1 LRGEREFPLSPLAL
15 PDLSMDDLHA
25 PGITLFVERVQAIQP
40 NFQLTEENAPVVTEI
55 CARLDG
61 LPLALEL
68 AAARI
73 KLLPPQAMLK
83 KLQESPLQLLTSG
96 ARDLPARQQTLQN
109 AIQWSY
115 DLLEDQEKQAFRWFS
130 VFVGGSTLE
139 AAQAAIGMSIS
150 LDVFDSLVS
159 KSLIRQTKLE
169 GAPRLAML
177 ETIREFGLER
187 LTEEAE
193 QETARHAHAAWYT
206 AFAEEAEP
214 HLLGA
219 EQKTWLQRLELEKDN
234 LRAAFQWTIETGDQA
249 LTLRLAG
256 SLGQFWYTS
265 GRWSEGRRSLEEALT
280 RTGNTKP
287 DPALQAKVLFKAGSL
302 ARYQSDFAR
311 ARGLCEQ
318 SLALYRA
325 LGDKQGVV
333 MALAELCRICI
344 YQDDQMAKK
353 GFLAEAAALIESL
366 PDTVEKALAYKELL
380 FSVVFSD
387 DTITDE
393 TIDHLDQFERILRL
407 LEFRTDLAVA
417 LSLRAS
423 LAIYQGN
430 NALAASLLDEAMS
443 LVNEFKDDRLRG
455 SP

>member
-1 LRGEREFPLSPLAL
+1 MSSILPASLTALLGREQETATLRQLLKRADVRLVTISGPGGVGKTSLALQVAHEFQDAFPDGVFFVSLAAITDSTLIIPTIAHTLGVTESPNRLLLDSLKDFLRIKQTLLLLDNFEQIVSAAPLLTELLNDCAELQMLVTSREALRLRGEREFPLSPLAL

-83 KLQESPLQLLTSG
+83 KLQESSLQLLTSG

-115 DLLEDQEKQAFRWFS
+115 DLLEDEEKQAFRWFS

-219 EQKTWLQRLELEKDN
+219 EQKTWCWRKIICGRHFSGQSK
-234 LRAAFQWTIETGDQA
+234 QA
-249 LTLRLAG
+249 I
-256 SLGQFWYTS
+256 
-265 GRWSEGRRSLEEALT
+265 RR
-280 RTGNTKP
+280 
-287 DPALQAKVLFKAGSL
+287 
-302 ARYQSDFAR
+302 
-311 ARGLCEQ
+311 
-318 SLALYRA
+318 
-325 LGDKQGVV
+325 
-333 MALAELCRICI
+333 
-344 YQDDQMAKK
+344 
-353 GFLAEAAALIESL
+353 
-366 PDTVEKALAYKELL
+366 
-380 FSVVFSD
+380 
-387 DTITDE
+387 
-393 TIDHLDQFERILRL
+393 
-407 LEFRTDLAVA
+407 
-417 LSLRAS
+417 
-423 LAIYQGN
+423 
-430 NALAASLLDEAMS
+430 
-443 LVNEFKDDRLRG
+443 
-455 SP
+455 